1 MRHNLALRRPLP
13 HAAPG
18 GWLVFVA
25 VVAALVIHWTILG
38 TALADTTARIASE
51 QQLAASV
58 EQQLMV
64 AQRRAAPRL
73 QAAAVR
79 ETLRSDA
86 IDPGVLRRVER
97 AIPPDVW
104 LVTAD
109 LGHGQLTL
117 DGRAMRWQD
126 IAGFTDALQ
135 RVPGVT
141 DPEISSVSQWQTAGV
156 FAFHII
162 AAVAS
167 RAATGPG
174 VAGGPI
180 GGRR

>member
-13 HAAPG
+13 HAAFG
-18 GWLVFVA
+18 GWLVLVA
-25 VVAALVIHWTILG
+25 VLAALVIRWTLLG
-38 TALADTTARIASE
+38 TALADTTARIATA

-58 EQQLMV
+58 EHQLTL

-79 ETLRSDA
+79 DTLRSDA
-86 IDPGVLRRVER
+86 IDPGVLRRVEL

-126 IAGFTDALQ
+126 VAAFADALQ

-141 DPEISSVSQWQTAGV
+141 NPDISSVSQWQTAGE
-156 FAFHII
+156 FQFHIV
-162 AAVAS
+162 AAAPGPVA
-167 RAATGPG
+167 
-174 VAGGPI
+174 AGGPI